1 MFPRSKHAAV
11 LILLYEQN
19 DQIFVLL
26 TTRSKTLRSHPGQT
40 ALPGGKY
47 DEEDG
52 DLLKTAVCTSFT
64 HRHNSCNVLK
74 LDHLTAQGSSWR
86 GFAPTRLFI
95 HLYIVQIKAVFITAP
110 TSCCS
115 SCLVFIWP
123 HTHKVTKTFIWR
135 SGKDIQPPSGRHT
148 RTGNLF

>member
-1 MFPRSKHAAV
+1 MFPQSKHAAV

-74 LDHLTAQGSSWR
+74 LDHLTAQGSS
-86 GFAPTRLFI
+86 
-95 HLYIVQIKAVFITAP
+95 
-110 TSCCS
+110 
-115 SCLVFIWP
+115 
-123 HTHKVTKTFIWR
+123 
-135 SGKDIQPPSGRHT
+135 
-148 RTGNLF
+148 